1 MEAQAMKTG
10 KDWLTFTLNGKDLWS
25 ITLEGLFPG
34 EIRETKALLAYENG
48 CSPKEISLRQEV
60 R

>member
-1 MEAQAMKTG
+1 MKTG
-10 KDWLTFTLNGKDLWS
+10 KEWLTFTLNGKDLWS
-25 ITLEGLFPG
+25 ITLEGLFSG

-48 CSPKEISLRQEV
+48 CRPKDIALRQEV